1 MLKKQLFLAA
11 GTVAIVIV
19 AALAAF
25 LWSYQSR
32 AADANGA
39 RWEAVSAQVLA
50 GQNVRLTLRLVDA
63 NSNVIAAPI
72 TVTSTRLD
80 MGPDNMAAMMA
91 PLRPVPN
98 TEPGTLAFDTDL
110 TMAGRW
116 ALTISA
122 RVEGYAEP
130 ITGMVVFTATEQRT
144 DATPAASA
152 AGEREI
158 LYYRN
163 PMGLPDVSPVP
174 KKDTMGMDYI
184 PVYADEMS
192 GPPGTVTISTER
204 IQRAGV
210 RTETVQRRDIV
221 RTIRAAG
228 TIVPDESRLAT
239 STVKFEGFVEELFV
253 PTTGAS
259 VRAGQPLLRVWIES
273 KEILDR
279 QVDYALALRGT
290 GNLADAE
297 RNLRIFDIP
306 EQVFE
311 QIRETG
317 RPVRSI
323 TLTAPLSG
331 IVLEKPA
338 VVGMRFGAGEVLY
351 RTADLSTLWIM
362 ADVSERDLG
371 LVRAGQTAS
380 IGLAAFPGEEFE
392 GRVDFVYPELDMATR
407 TAKVRIVVPNQ
418 DMRLKVGQYADVVIE
433 APIAGNPVLAVPD
446 SAVIDS
452 GSRQVVFVAREGGVF
467 EPRDVTL
474 GYRGEGFVEIR
485 DGLNEGERI
494 VTAGNFLIDAE
505 SNLRAAL
512 MAFTAAGTPQ

>member
-1 MLKKQLFLAA
+1 MQKKQFFFAA
-11 GTVAIVIV
+11 GTAAIVLV
-19 AALAAF
+19 AMLAAAL
-25 LWSYQSR
+25 WSHQSS
-32 AADANGA
+32 AADANGPH
-39 RWEAVSAQVLA
+39 WEAVSAEVSA
-50 GQNVRLTLRLVDA
+50 GQNVRLTVRLMDA

-80 MGPDNMAAMMA
+80 MGPENMATMTA
-91 PLRPVPN
+91 PLRPVPS
-98 TEPGTLAFDTDL
+98 TEPGTLAFETDL

-122 RVEGYAEP
+122 TVEGYPEP
-130 ITGMVVFTATEQRT
+130 VAGTVIFTATAQRS
-144 DATPAASA
+144 DVTPA

-163 PMGLPDVSPVP
+163 PMGLADISPVP
-174 KKDTMGMDYI
+174 RQDAMGMDYI

-210 RTETVQRRDIV
+210 RTEMVGRREIV

-228 TIVPDESRLAT
+228 TVTPDESRLAT

-253 PTTGAS
+253 STTGAS

-279 QVDYALALRGT
+279 QVDYAVALRGT

-297 RNLRIFDIP
+297 RNLRVFDIP
-306 EQVFE
+306 DQVLA
-311 QIRETG
+311 QIRDTG
-317 RPVRSI
+317 NPVRSI
-323 TLTAPLSG
+323 VLGAPLSG
-331 IVLEKPA
+331 TVLEKPA
-338 VVGMRFGAGEVLY
+338 TVGMRFAAGEVLFK
-351 RTADLSTLWIM
+351 TADLTTVWIM
-362 ADVSERDLG
+362 ANVSERDMG
-371 LVRAGQTAS
+371 LLRAGQTAS
-380 IGLAAFPGEEFE
+380 IELAAFPGEQFV

-407 TAKVRIVVPNQ
+407 TARVRIVVSND
-418 DMRLKVGQYADVVIE
+418 DMRLKAGQYADVAIE
-433 APIAGNPVLAVPD
+433 APVAAGPILAVPK

-452 GSRQVVFVAREGGVF
+452 GSRQVVFVAGDGGVF
-467 EPRDVTL
+467 EPRNVTL
-474 GYRGEGFVEIR
+474 GYRGRDYVEIR
-485 DGLNEGERI
+485 EGLEIGERI
-494 VTAGNFLIDAE
+494 VVAGNFLIDAE

-512 MAFTAAGTPQ
+512 AAFTAPGTPQ